1 MAQPEAPDGY
11 HYRMQPP
18 KMTADGSNSGWTDHR
33 ELNASASE
41 GNVQQG
47 HRHPYIWF
55 SRRRRHRD

>member
-47 HRHPYIWF
+47 HRHPYI
-55 SRRRRHRD
+55 